1 MKQGVRRLAL
11 TFKDQIRRKVARRR
25 FVNSIRPS
33 DVFVVTY
40 PKSGT
45 TWLGFLIA
53 NVLKTDPQEQLDLRS
68 FVKYVPDINRV
79 YCLGGSLRNFE
90 MLPDPR
96 FFSVHAPYD
105 PSFPKVVYLLR
116 DPRDIAVSYWHHR
129 RLANPDFDLSMN
141 EFIVRDDHWRS
152 RWDEHVTEW
161 LLDHKHPALSVVTY
175 EQMHQETGGVLKRVL
190 DFSGVRYTS
199 ADIKRAV
206 EASRFDKM
214 SKVETKFGWEG
225 FVPERGRFVRRG
237 QVGVWKDELDKES
250 LRVLEEKYSKVM
262 CEVGYEPT
270 TKQFDAAKIG
280 PSSHH

>member
-33 DVFVVTY
+33 DVFLVTY

-68 FVKYVPDINRV
+68 FVKYIPDINRL
-79 YCLGGSLRNFE
+79 YFGNGSLRDFGR
-90 MLPDPR
+90 LPDPR

-141 EFIVRDDHWRS
+141 EFIVRDDHWRW

-161 LLDHKHPALSVVTY
+161 LLDYKHPALSVVTY
-175 EQMHQETGGVLKRVL
+175 EQMHQETSGVLKRVL

-199 ADIKRAV
+199 ADIDRAV

-237 QVGVWKDELDKES
+237 QVGVWKDELDEES

-262 CEVGYEPT
+262 CKVGYEPT
-270 TKQFDAAKIG
+270 TRQFDVAKIG
-280 PSSHH
+280 P